1 MNRILSFALL
11 LALISC
17 DKVKKTYELP
27 VLGRSVVVEREEA
40 GGVVYDTIPHTI
52 ANFEFVNQD
61 SMIVTNTTFEGQ
73 VYVADFFFTS
83 CPTICPIMKQQ
94 LLRIYEAYEQNPEVA
109 ILSHTIDPKHDTVA
123 LLKNFSESLGV
134 RSDKWHFVTGDQ
146 DEIYDIGERS
156 YLSVM
161 AEDEEAPGGFIHSGA
176 IILVDKDRRI
186 RSVLDGTK
194 PEQVDV
200 MISDIQRLLDE
211 YAEN

>member
-1 MNRILSFALL
+1 MNRTLCFALVV
-11 LALISC
+11 ALFAC
-17 DKVKKTYELP
+17 DEVKKSYELP
-27 VLGRSVVVEREEA
+27 ILGRSEVVEREVE
-40 GGVVYDTIPHTI
+40 GKIEYDTIPHTI
-52 ANFEFVNQD
+52 ANFRFVNQD
-61 SMIVTNTTFEGQ
+61 STVVTNATFENQ

-94 LLRIYEAYEQNPEVA
+94 LLRVYEAYEDNPQVA
-109 ILSHTIDPKHDTVA
+109 LLSHTIDPKHDTVA

-146 DEIYDIGERS
+146 DEIYDIGEKS

-186 RSVLDGTK
+186 RSVMDGTK
-194 PEQVDV
+194 PDQVTV
-200 MISDIQRLLDE
+200 MISDIQRLLNE
-211 YAEN
+211 YAED